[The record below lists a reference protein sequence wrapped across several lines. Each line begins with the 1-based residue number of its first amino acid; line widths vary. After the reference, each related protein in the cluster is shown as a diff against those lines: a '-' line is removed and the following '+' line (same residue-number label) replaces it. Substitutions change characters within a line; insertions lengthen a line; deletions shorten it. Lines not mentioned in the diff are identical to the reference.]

1 VHHGTGAVQKSNGT
15 FPHSTAM
22 VFDTECM
29 LTDPVSMLDRCE
41 RQKQEAL
48 QERHQ
53 HVDRCLRARGLGA
66 QRLASSAAR

>member
-1 VHHGTGAVQKSNGT
+1 
-15 FPHSTAM
+15 M